1 MDHVKIILKMYEY
14 FGSGRMDLIAQEIL
28 DPQIVWRV
36 PGHHP
41 LAGAHRGTGEVLA
54 FLGGIVAS
62 GVRFTDS
69 HFGEL
74 DDGTVAERHLGRATL
89 DGVAIELPTVT
100 TYEITD
106 GRISAVQVHP
116 ANQHDLDRYMWAVA
130 ALKPVGERLAT
141 TGAQP

>member
-1 MDHVKIILKMYEY
+1 MDNVKIILKMYEY
-14 FGSGRMDLIAQEIL
+14 FGTGRLDLIAEEL
-28 DPQIVWRV
+28 MDPQIVWRV

-41 LAGAHRGTGEVLA
+41 LAGEHRGPAQVMA

-62 GVRFTDS
+62 GVVFTDS

-74 DDGTVAERHLGRATL
+74 DDGTVAERHQGEATL

-100 TYEITD
+100 TYEIRD
-106 GRISAVQVHP
+106 GRIATVQVHP

-130 ALKPVGERLAT
+130 ALKPIGERLA
-141 TGAQP
+141 G